1 MALWPSLDDVCVDTL
16 RVLALLACLP
26 LLLDKSSDAC
36 LVRALRFFPLLLP
49 PDNLLLDRPAFLIAL
64 RCPLVK
70 FNDLVL
76 VLRFLSALITLV
88 LSLFVLEDIVVDTL
102 CLATVLVT
110 LLLLEDAFPDVCLR
124 VVLRLL
130 AFLLVPDDF
139 LLVLRAGFAIL
150 VFLPI
155 ELTLNELPA
164 W

>member
-1 MALWPSLDDVCVDTL
+1 M

-36 LVRALRFFPLLLP
+36 LVRALRFFPLLMPL
-49 PDNLLLDRPAFLIAL
+49 DNLLLDRPAFLIAL

-76 VLRFLSALITLV
+76 VSRFLSALITLV